1 MRKRLIAP
9 IAGRHGWLSAT
20 VRRVSRTLEAHMNM
34 VGVAIPGSHLGQP
47 GFIGIALYPA
57 EFFLYRGIDQNPLD
71 LGLLGCCS
79 NKGDISST
87 PVFTID
93 VFAVRGNQVDGGN
106 LVAFLLA
113 QHTIRHRHEPD
124 VDVEPDLMT
133 FMPEWKRPAARLRHV
148 ADQDSL
154 PAGGFG

>member
-1 MRKRLIAP
+1 MSKRLIAS

-20 VRRVSRTLEAHMNM
+20 VWRVSRTLEAHMNM

-79 NKGDISST
+79 SKGDISSS
-87 PVFTID
+87 PVVRID
-93 VFAVRGNQVDGGN
+93 VFGVRGKRVGGGM
-106 LVAFLLA
+106 LVAC
-113 QHTIRHRHEPD
+113 
-124 VDVEPDLMT
+124 
-133 FMPEWKRPAARLRHV
+133 
-148 ADQDSL
+148 
-154 PAGGFG
+154 